1 MVSDLIGEISEYR
14 EYSVTSSQFN
24 FAQTG
29 TSPSG
34 RKFTSSYG
42 ASGAERPL
50 IGNGAFSAEV
60 PATNRV
66 NILGVGAM
74 PLDLGKA
81 VAMLEKWRVEKRREY
96 VCLISVHGLV
106 VAQREPTVR
115 SALNHCGLAAE
126 DGMPLVWWSRL
137 AGFPHARRVC
147 GSDLLDE
154 VCAHGVPRKYR
165 HYFYGAS
172 PRVLE
177 LLVDRLQRRHP
188 GLIVAGYCSPPFRT
202 LTAVENAEDI
212 AAINEARPDFVWVG
226 LGMPKQ
232 EKWMVEHLGQIE
244 ATALIGIGAAFDFH
258 AGTKPRAPIWM
269 QRSGLEWLFRLMTEP
284 RRLAHRYLIDN
295 ALFVTYMLQQV
306 TRWKAHVRDW

>member
-1 MVSDLIGEISEYR
+1 M
-14 EYSVTSSQFN
+14 TNSQLN
-24 FAQTG
+24 FART
-29 TSPSG
+29 
-34 RKFTSSYG
+34 G
-42 ASGAERPL
+42 ASALGDDFASSFAPNGAERLVIEDGPL
-50 IGNGAFSAEV
+50 SAQP
-60 PATNRV
+60 PAGDRV

-74 PLDLGKA
+74 PLDLDKA
-81 VAMLEKWRVEKRREY
+81 VAMLEQWRVERRREY

-106 VAQREPTVR
+106 VAQRDPTVR

-137 AGFPHARRVC
+137 AGFSEARRVC

-154 VCAHGVPRKYR
+154 VCAYGVPRKYS

-177 LLVDRLQRRHP
+177 LLVDRLRRRHP
-188 GLIVAGYCSPPFRT
+188 GLIVAGYRSPPFRP
-202 LTAVENAEDI
+202 LSAAEDAADI

-232 EKWMVEHLGQIE
+232 EKWMVEHLGKID
-244 ATALIGIGAAFDFH
+244 AAALIGVGAAFDFH

-295 ALFVTYMLQQV
+295 ALFVGHTLQQL
-306 TRWKAHVRDW
+306 TGRKIYTRDW

>member
-1 MVSDLIGEISEYR
+1 M
-14 EYSVTSSQFN
+14 TNSQLN
-24 FAQTG
+24 FART
-29 TSPSG
+29 
-34 RKFTSSYG
+34 G
-42 ASGAERPL
+42 ASALGDDFASSFAPNGAERLVLEDGPL
-50 IGNGAFSAEV
+50 SAQP
-60 PATNRV
+60 PAGDKV

-74 PLDLGKA
+74 PLDLDKA
-81 VAMLEKWRVEKRREY
+81 VAMLEQWRIERRREY

-106 VAQREPTVR
+106 VAQRDPTVR

-137 AGFPHARRVC
+137 AGFSEARRVC

-154 VCAHGVPRKYR
+154 VCAYGVPRKYS

-177 LLVDRLQRRHP
+177 LLVDRLRRRHP
-188 GLIVAGYCSPPFRT
+188 GLIVAGYRSPPFRP
-202 LTAVENAEDI
+202 LSAAEDAADI

-232 EKWMVEHLGQIE
+232 EKWMVEHLGKID
-244 ATALIGIGAAFDFH
+244 AAALIGVGAAFDFH

-295 ALFVTYMLQQV
+295 ALFVGHTLQQL
-306 TRWKAHVRDW
+306 TGRKIYTRDW

>member
-1 MVSDLIGEISEYR
+1 MTNSH
-14 EYSVTSSQFN
+14 QF
-24 FAQTG
+24 T
-29 TSPSG
+29 P
-34 RKFTSSYG
+34 SYG
-42 ASGAERPL
+42 PIGADRRVVEERALSAPPTASD
-50 IGNGAFSAEV
+50 
-60 PATNRV
+60 RV

-81 VAMLEKWRVEKRREY
+81 VAMLEQWRVERRRDY

-106 VAQREPTVR
+106 VAQRDPAIR
-115 SALNHCGLAAE
+115 SALNRCGMAAE

-137 AGFPHARRVC
+137 AGFSRARRVC
-147 GSDLLDE
+147 GSDLLDA
-154 VCAHGVPRKYR
+154 VCTYGVPCGYR
-165 HYFYGAS
+165 HYFYGAG

-188 GLIVAGYCSPPFRT
+188 GLVVAGYRSPSFRP
-202 LTAVENAEDI
+202 LTAAEDAEDI

-232 EKWMVEHLGQIE
+232 EKWMIAHLGKID
-244 ATALIGIGAAFDFH
+244 ATALIGVGAAFDFH

-284 RRLAHRYLIDN
+284 RRLAPRYLIDY
-295 ALFVTYMLQQV
+295 AMFIGYILQQV
-306 TRWKAHVRDW
+306 TGWKGHAHDW

>member
-1 MVSDLIGEISEYR
+1 MGGIVANRAFSM
-14 EYSVTSSQFN
+14 TNSQGN
-24 FAQTG
+24 FARTG
-29 TSPSG
+29 ASAFGGEFTSPSG
-34 RKFTSSYG
+34 
-42 ASGAERPL
+42 ANGAERPV
-50 IGNGAFSAEV
+50 IENGALSAR
-60 PATNRV
+60 PTACDRV

-74 PLDLGKA
+74 PLELGKA
-81 VAMLEKWRVEKRREY
+81 VAMLEQWRIERRREY

-115 SALNHCGLAAE
+115 NALNRCGLAAE

-137 AGFPHARRVC
+137 AGFSQARRVC

-154 VCAHGVPRKYR
+154 VCAYGVPRKYR
-165 HYFYGAS
+165 HYFYGGS
-172 PRVLE
+172 PRVLK

-188 GLIVAGYCSPPFRT
+188 FLIVAGYRSPPFRP
-202 LTAVENAEDI
+202 LTSAEDAEDI

-232 EKWMVEHLGQIE
+232 ERWMVEHLGKID
-244 ATALIGIGAAFDFH
+244 ATALLGVGAAFDFH

-269 QRSGLEWLFRLMTEP
+269 QRSGLEWVFRLMSEP

-295 ALFVTYMLQQV
+295 ALFIGYTLQHV
-306 TRWKAHVRDW
+306 TRWKAYEQDW

>member
-1 MVSDLIGEISEYR
+1 MTDSRL
-14 EYSVTSSQFN
+14 N
-24 FAQTG
+24 FARTAASALG
-29 TSPSG
+29 DD
-34 RKFTSSYG
+34 FASSF
-42 ASGAERPL
+42 ASNGVERLVLEDGPL
-50 IGNGAFSAEV
+50 SLQP
-60 PATNRV
+60 PAVDRV

-74 PLDLGKA
+74 PLDLDKA
-81 VAMLEKWRVEKRREY
+81 VAMLEQWRVERRREY

-106 VAQREPTVR
+106 VAQRDPTVR

-137 AGFPHARRVC
+137 AGFSEARRVC

-154 VCAHGVPRKYR
+154 VCAYGVPRKYS

-177 LLVDRLQRRHP
+177 LLVDRLRRHHP
-188 GLIVAGYCSPPFRT
+188 GLIVAGYRSPPFRP
-202 LTAVENAEDI
+202 LNAAEDAADI
-212 AAINEARPDFVWVG
+212 AAINDARPDFVWVG

-232 EKWMVEHLGQIE
+232 EKWMVEHLGKID
-244 ATALIGIGAAFDFH
+244 AAALIGVGAAFDFH

-295 ALFVTYMLQQV
+295 ALFVGHMLQQV
-306 TRWKAHVRDW
+306 TGRKTYTRDW

>member
-1 MVSDLIGEISEYR
+1 MVN
-14 EYSVTSSQFN
+14 SQLN
-24 FAQTG
+24 FARTG
-29 TSPSG
+29 APALDA
-34 RKFTSSYG
+34 KFTSSYG
-42 ASGAERPL
+42 PNDAERL
-50 IGNGAFSAEV
+50 VLEERARSAR
-60 PATNRV
+60 PSGSDRV

-74 PLDLGKA
+74 PLDLDKA
-81 VAMLEKWRVEKRREY
+81 VAMLEQWRIERRREY

-106 VAQREPTVR
+106 VAQRDPTIR

-137 AGFPHARRVC
+137 TGFSQARRVC

-154 VCAHGVPRKYR
+154 VCAYGVSRKYR

-188 GLIVAGYCSPPFRT
+188 GLIVAGYRSPPFRP
-202 LTAVENAEDI
+202 LTPAEQADDI

-232 EKWMVEHLGQIE
+232 ERWMVEHLGKID
-244 ATALIGIGAAFDFH
+244 ATALLGVGAAFDFH

-269 QRSGLEWLFRLMTEP
+269 QRSGLEWLFRLLTEP
-284 RRLAHRYLIDN
+284 RRLAHRYVIDN
-295 ALFVTYMLQQV
+295 ALFIAYTLRQITTGKVQE
-306 TRWKAHVRDW
+306 RHR